1 MSYILDALRRADA
14 ERERGSVPGLHA
26 QPAMLGEADADLR
39 RPAHTGR
46 WLGAGL
52 GLALLALLGWW
63 LLGRDTPRPA
73 AEPIAITPLPITAPP
88 VGAAPAPAI
97 ASETAAVTAPVI
109 APMTAPPP
117 AVVPAAAPVA
127 VPKPPALAEAT
138 RKPPPKVAV
147 TTPAKPVPAA
157 SKPAART
164 TASPPSAPAATE
176 PRVYALSELPDEIRR
191 ELPTLAVGGA
201 MYSQNPANRMLIVNG
216 QTFREGD
223 KLAPGLALEQIRL
236 KSAVLEYKG
245 YRYGITY

>member
-14 ERERGSVPGLHA
+14 ERERGSVPGIHA
-26 QPAMLGEADADLR
+26 QPAILGEADADASR
-39 RPAHTGR
+39 SPRTGL
-46 WLGAGL
+46 WLGLGL

-63 LLGRDTPRPA
+63 LLGHDAPQPA
-73 AEPIAITPLPITAPP
+73 TLPIATPSLPITAPP
-88 VGAAPAPAI
+88 VVVAAPAPA
-97 ASETAAVTAPVI
+97 TGI
-109 APMTAPPP
+109 APAP
-117 AVVPAAAPVA
+117 AVVAAPA
-127 VPKPPALAEAT
+127 PMAAPA
-138 RKPPPKVAV
+138 
-147 TTPAKPVPAA
+147 PAKPAPAA
-157 SKPAART
+157 SKPAARS
-164 TASPPSAPAATE
+164 AVLPASSPPATE

-216 QTFREGD
+216 QTFHEGD